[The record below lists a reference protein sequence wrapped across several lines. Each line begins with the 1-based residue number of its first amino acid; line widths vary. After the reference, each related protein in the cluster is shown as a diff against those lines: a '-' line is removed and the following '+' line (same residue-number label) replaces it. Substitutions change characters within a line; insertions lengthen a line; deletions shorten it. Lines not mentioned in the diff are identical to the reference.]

1 MLLICDYKLEGQ
13 IMSNL
18 VKMLLVIVVSVVI
31 PLAILLGIWADILPQ
46 ELQVAIGL
54 FGVIGAISF
63 IVGGNLMLMWGDI
76 KSGRYSKK
84 S

>member
-1 MLLICDYKLEGQ
+1 
-13 IMSNL
+13 MSNL
-18 VKMLLVIVVSVVI
+18 TKMLLTIVVSVVV

-54 FGVIGAISF
+54 FGVIAAIAF